1 MLFTMALSGPT
12 LFAPLL
18 RHAVGL
24 VRQAPRAGL
33 KYYVLLILTDGCI
46 HDMQDTIDILV
57 EASSLPLSILI
68 VGIGSSPELKKME
81 VLDADEKRLTS
92 SQGVLAQR
100 DIVQFVKFSDHRND
114 GYDLAK
120 ELLAELP
127 GQFLDWTRCAT
138 FCAWC
143 FLMF

>member
-1 MLFTMALSGPT
+1 MEVRVFHPWERE
-12 LFAPLL
+12 LL
-18 RHAVGL
+18 LGCMSSCCPHAVTLSTGDHIR
-24 VRQAPRAGL
+24 VA
-33 KYYVLLILTDGCI
+33 
-46 HDMQDTIDILV
+46 
-57 EASSLPLSILI
+57 LP
-68 VGIGSSPELKKME
+68 KQ